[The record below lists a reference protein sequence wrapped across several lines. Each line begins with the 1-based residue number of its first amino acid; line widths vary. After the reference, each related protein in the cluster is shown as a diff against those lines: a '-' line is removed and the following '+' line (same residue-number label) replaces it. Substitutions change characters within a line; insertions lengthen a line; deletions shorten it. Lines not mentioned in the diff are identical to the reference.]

1 MKDFTNL
8 DRLLE
13 NLTQQ
18 RLPGVASVI
27 TQGDQV
33 IYENYFGMADLE
45 NQKKLDAQTVFR
57 IYSMTKLPI
66 YTLSM
71 MLYERGLFLMDD
83 PLYAYFPEYR
93 HVKRYELRPNGDY
106 AIVPLQTPIQ
116 VRHILTM
123 AMGLPYGNGVSSPN
137 PTEDAMCKMH
147 QRLQAQ
153 GPYTLRE
160 EIRAAAE
167 VPVAFEPGTH
177 WMYGFASE
185 LTAGLCELLT
195 GKEIEQALKDELFD
209 PLEMTSTG
217 MRFFGD
223 IPQRL
228 SKFYVEGKD
237 GRPIIGEPRMDGK
250 HLPGKEHLMG
260 CPRIFSNANDF
271 AKLGMMLANGGV
283 YKGKRIMGHKT
294 IDLMR
299 RNQLNEI
306 QLHDFESRI
315 TMGYGYGCGVRTLIN
330 PARAG
335 ANGSVGEFGWEGG
348 SGPYFVVDP
357 AEKLSMTL
365 MYQRG
370 GNDLAEIHLKFR
382 NVAYGCL

>member
-1 MKDFTNL
+1 MRDFTNL
-8 DRLLE
+8 NRLLE
-13 NLTQQ
+13 SLTKS
-18 RLPGVASVI
+18 RLPGVEAVI

-33 IYENYFGMADLE
+33 IYENYFGMADME
-45 NQKKLDAQTVFR
+45 NRKKLDQRTVFR

-71 MLYERGLFLMDD
+71 MLYERGLFLLDD
-83 PLYAYFPEYR
+83 PLYDYFPEYR
-93 HVKRYELRPNGDY
+93 HVCRYELKANGEY
-106 AIVPLQTPIQ
+106 EVVPLQSPILI
-116 VRHILTM
+116 RHIMTM
-123 AMGLPYGNGVSSPN
+123 AMGLPYGNGISSPN
-137 PTEDAMCKMH
+137 ATEDAMCKMH

-223 IPQRL
+223 IPERL
-228 SKFYVEGKD
+228 SRFYVEGED
-237 GRPIIGEPRMDGK
+237 GRPVAGEPRMDRK
-250 HLPGKEHLMG
+250 HLPGKENLMG
-260 CPRIFSNANDF
+260 CPRLFSNAGDF

-283 YKGKRIMGHKT
+283 YKGRRLMGSKT

-299 RNQLNEI
+299 RNQLSPV
-306 QLHDFESRI
+306 QLEDFESRV
-315 TMGYGYGCGVRTLIN
+315 TRGYGYGCGVRTLMD

-335 ANGSVGEFGWEGG
+335 SNGSVGEFGWEGG
-348 SGPYFVVDP
+348 SGPYFLVDP

-370 GNDLAEIHLKFR
+370 GSDLAEIHLKFR
-382 NVAYGCL
+382 NTAYGCL